1 VNTYTVGQPVD
12 VIGSYVYGM
21 PSVWVGA
28 TVTAV
33 YGLDIEVTFANGA
46 REITPSDDIR
56 AL

>member
-1 VNTYTVGQPVD
+1 MSTYTVGQPVD
-12 VIGSYVYGM
+12 IIGSYVYGM
-21 PSVWVGA
+21 PNVWVGA

-56 AL
+56 SI